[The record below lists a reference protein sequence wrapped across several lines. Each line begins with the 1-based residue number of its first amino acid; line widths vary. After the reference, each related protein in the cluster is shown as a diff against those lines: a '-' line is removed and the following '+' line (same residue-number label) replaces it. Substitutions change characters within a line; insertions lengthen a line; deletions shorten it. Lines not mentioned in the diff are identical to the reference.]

1 MPVLAL
7 EVEPTPLVQ
16 VVDLPVRPRARPAP
30 DDTLRITTKSGAT
43 VHALNASEIK
53 AVSLTKLPV
62 ANCLTVLTKQED
74 LQEAAREAKGKPKT
88 HQ

>member
-1 MPVLAL
+1 MLHRLNRENMA
-7 EVEPTPLVQ
+7 TAIFQ
-16 VVDLPVRPRARPAP
+16 